1 MARLAAYALALGIG
15 VVASL
20 ALASCGPGSDAKLL
34 PGNTAQEI
42 GENVD
47 SVQQLVDENE
57 CVDAQDAA
65 LEVSAQVESLQGIDP
80 ELKEALEKAAAR
92 LNEVVGTC
100 EETTEDTV
108 EETLPETTES
118 TEEEPEKKE
127 KKPKKVEPEETL
139 PEEEEEEEEETKPP
153 AEPPEP
159 PGKAKGH
166 EETPPAEEAPSE
178 GPSGGIG
185 PGSEAGE
192 GD

>member
-1 MARLAAYALALGIG
+1 MARVAAYALALGIG
-15 VVASL
+15 LAASL
-20 ALASCGPGSDAKLL
+20 ALSSCGGSDAKLL
-34 PGNTAQEI
+34 PGNTAREI

-47 SVQQLVDENE
+47 SVQQLVDEGE

-65 LEVSAQVESLQGIDP
+65 LEVSTQVEALQGIDP
-80 ELKEALEKAAAR
+80 ELKEALEDGAAR

-127 KKPKKVEPEETL
+127 KKPKKVKPEE
-139 PEEEEEEEEETKPP
+139 PP
-153 AEPPEP
+153 AEEDEQTGPPEEPPEP

-166 EETPPAEEAPSE
+166 EEAPPAEEAPSE
-178 GPSGGIG
+178 GASGGIG

-192 GD
+192 GG

>member
-1 MARLAAYALALGIG
+1 MARVAAYALALGIG
-15 VVASL
+15 LAASF
-20 ALASCGPGSDAKLL
+20 ALASCGGSDAKLL
-34 PGNTAQEI
+34 PGNTAREI

-47 SVQQLVDENE
+47 SVQQLVDEGE

-65 LEVSAQVESLQGIDP
+65 LEVSTEVESLQGIDAK
-80 ELKEALEKAAAR
+80 LKEALADGAAR

-100 EETTEDTV
+100 VETTEETV
-108 EETLPETTES
+108 EESLPETTES

-127 KKPKKVEPEETL
+127 KKPKKVKPDEAPSQ
-139 PEEEEEEEEETKPP
+139 EEEETPAGPP

-166 EETPPAEEAPSE
+166 EEAPPAEEAPSE
-178 GPSGGIG
+178 GSSGGIG

-192 GD
+192 GG